1 MIFFPCSPEPSIRFP
16 EKTLFPKGLQLDSN
30 YLSEPQALLPHPTQ
44 ARNHTMF
51 ELNPPP
57 LHCLPVRKLS
67 PREGRGLKQGHQAA
81 LGQGEGKDGS
91 PDPG

>member
-30 YLSEPQALLPHPTQ
+30 YLSEPQALLPHPTH

-51 ELNPPP
+51 ELNPTPTPP
-57 LHCLPVRKLS
+57 T
-67 PREGRGLKQGHQAA
+67 PRFIVYQ
-81 LGQGEGKDGS
+81 
-91 PDPG
+91 